1 MLCRDVHGNAA
12 DSDANAVLLGRS
24 PTKGLFGLTDRR
36 GDRGK
41 GRRRRGRHQQD
52 LADAPPL
59 RVLGKAPG
67 NGQVYSRNLGLFS
80 YWVILI

>member
-1 MLCRDVHGNAA
+1 M
-12 DSDANAVLLGRS
+12 
-24 PTKGLFGLTDRR
+24 TDRR

-59 RVLGKAPG
+59 RMLGKAPG
-67 NGQVYSRNLGLFS
+67 NGQVYSRNLGPIFLLS
-80 YWVILI
+80 DA